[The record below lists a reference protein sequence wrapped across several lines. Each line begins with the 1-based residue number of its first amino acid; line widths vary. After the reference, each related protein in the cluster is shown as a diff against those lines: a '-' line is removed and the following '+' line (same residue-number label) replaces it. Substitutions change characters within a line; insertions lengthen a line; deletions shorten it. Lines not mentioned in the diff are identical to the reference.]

1 MNSGLKASPK
11 ALPGSFPGRLD
22 EAWQNDVAR
31 RAGQALW
38 SEPLPHGASALT

>member
-31 RAGQALW
+31 RAGK
-38 SEPLPHGASALT
+38 HCGANHYLMARRL